1 MALSVP
7 LSRFTSRVGGGSAF
21 YVRPLRDMTP
31 EEYKHGREDFWK
43 QFTCGAILG
52 VLCGI
57 ILAWQYAPSFE
68 MGLVFVVCAAGVSAF
83 AAGFWGDRFW
93 KAMIRCF
100 DRTGRP

>member
-1 MALSVP
+1 MAQLWI
-7 LSRFTSRVGGGSAF
+7 
-21 YVRPLRDMTP
+21 VRPLRDMTP
-31 EEYKHGREDFWK
+31 EEYKHSREGFWK

-68 MGLVFVVCAAGVSAF
+68 MGLVFVVCAASVSAL
-83 AAGFWGDRFW
+83 AAGLFGDRFW
-93 KAMIRCF
+93 EAMIRCF